1 MSIVISGVLIISSFL
16 LASVLMFGSFLT
28 TSSTQAESIRNLG
41 RLNQQKAGSEIR
53 ITSGTVTASVTGSG
67 TDMTLLID
75 NTGSQS
81 VQSFDEMDV
90 IVQYTDITDTTVLKY
105 LTYNDGGAGE
115 NQWTNPATGGITPDT
130 YNPRMWDPDETMT
143 IELRVLP
150 LVKQGTWA
158 LVVVSTPKAA
168 GDQTLVS
175 ND

>member
-81 VQSFDEMDV
+81 VQSFEEMDV

-150 LVKQGTWA
+150 LVKQGTLA

>member
-150 LVKQGTWA
+150 LVKQGTLA

>member
-16 LASVLMFGSFLT
+16 LASVLMFSTFLT

-150 LVKQGTWA
+150 LVKQGTLA